1 MTPDPSDPIPPKV
14 AWYWEQMYP
23 PYRRHSS
30 PATITIVASTI
41 LVYLVQIF
49 FHQFYH
55 SEWVANL
62 LAFSPESFEDGDYWR
77 IITYAWIH
85 SEELPI
91 HILFNMLMVWALGGE
106 IERILGSL
114 RFLALYFGSVIAAA
128 LVFWMW
134 SSSDYE
140 AVAGASGAAFA
151 LLTSLAVLCPMRRL
165 NVLLLL
171 VIPMR
176 MKVVT
181 LAWVTCA
188 VELFCQIFGLLGFI
202 SHTAHLG
209 GALFGVALT
218 FLLKPKRP
226 KPIVFDTG
234 IFPPP

>member
-1 MTPDPSDPIPPKV
+1 MTPDQSDPIPSMA
-14 AWYWEQMYP
+14 AWHWEQMYP
-23 PYRRHSS
+23 PYRRYNA
-30 PATITIVASTI
+30 PATIVIVATTI
-41 LVYLVQIF
+41 AVFFVQLY
-49 FHQFYH
+49 FHYFHH

-62 LAFSPESFEDGDYWR
+62 LAFSPETFEEGDYWR
-77 IITYAWIH
+77 IVTYAWIH

-114 RFLALYFGSVIAAA
+114 RFLILYFGGVIAAA

-134 SSSDYE
+134 SPFDSE

-151 LLTSLAVLCPMRRL
+151 LLTSLAVLCPTRRL

-188 VELFCQIFGLLGFI
+188 VELICQIFGFLDFI

-209 GALFGVALT
+209 GALFGVILT

-226 KPIVFDTG
+226 KPMVFP
-234 IFPPP
+234 I